1 MALRDLGLSD
11 LQERVY
17 RLLLAAP
24 KSSTADLEA
33 QLKATERDVLG
44 ALAALVDL
52 SLASVDEDCPARV
65 RLTNPR
71 VAVAEL
77 IEKVEDDLL
86 RRHRRVADTR
96 ADIELL
102 ARSPNWHVQSSEGI
116 ERLENLE
123 LVRERLEEL
132 AFYTRASVFSIQ
144 AGPLSAASLEAGRPL
159 DERGLRRGIDMRI
172 IYDEMVLKNEGNQ
185 EYIRRLVGKGAQIRI
200 TDEPLERLIVM
211 DASVAV
217 VPIDPHSSVR
227 GAVIVREPG
236 LVAGFVR
243 LFLVA
248 WDNAREVPFELR
260 PAGDADGLISEEDKQ
275 LLALLADGRTDEATA
290 RQLGVSV
297 RQLRRRVARLMDL
310 LDASSRFEAGAEAAR
325 RDWI

>member
-1 MALRDLGLSD
+1 MALRDLGLTD

-17 RLLLAAP
+17 RLLLTAP
-24 KSSTADLEA
+24 TSSVTDLEA
-33 QLKATERDVLG
+33 QLKATESDILG
-44 ALAALVDL
+44 ALSALVDL
-52 SLASVDEDCPARV
+52 SLASVDERYPVQV
-65 RLTNPR
+65 RLANPK
-71 VAVAEL
+71 VAVAQL
-77 IEKVEDDLL
+77 IEKVEDELL
-86 RRHRRVADTR
+86 RQHRRVADTR

-102 ARSPNWHVQSSEGI
+102 AASPNAHVPPGGI
-116 ERLENLE
+116 ERLENLD

-144 AGPLSAASLEAGRPL
+144 TGPLSPASLEASRPL

-172 IYDEMVLKNEGNQ
+172 IYDQSVLSNEGNH
-185 EYIRRLVGKGAQIRI
+185 EYVKRLAAKGAQIRI
-200 TDEPLERLIVM
+200 TDEVLERLIVM
-211 DASVAV
+211 DSSVAV

-243 LFLVA
+243 LFLAA
-248 WDNAREVPFELR
+248 WDNASEVPLELR
-260 PAGDADGLISEEDKQ
+260 PDAGADGQISEEDRQ
-275 LLALLADGRTDEATA
+275 LLELLGQGRTDEAAA

-310 LDASSRFEAGAEAAR
+310 LEAGSRFEAGAKAAR
-325 RDWI
+325 RGWL